1 MKVLQ
6 SDTVSRKIFNVVNTC
21 LLALIAVVSLYPII
35 YCLFISISN
44 SDLVM
49 THRGL
54 VWKPLGFSLAA
65 YKEVFT
71 NRNIGTGY
79 LNTLFIVIV
88 GTLLNMIFTSIAAY
102 VLSRKNVVINKALM
116 MLIVLTMYINGG
128 MVPNFLLIKDI
139 GLYNKLGALI
149 IPGLIS
155 AYNLIILRNGF
166 MGIPDSLSES
176 AEIDGAG
183 PFRILVNVILPLSK
197 ASLAVVTLYYA
208 VTHWNSWFNAM
219 IYLKDSGKFPL
230 QLVLRQILIVN
241 SGASMTDD
249 MNTSGEKIAETIQY
263 AVIMVAT
270 VPILCFY
277 PFIQK
282 YFAKGVML
290 GAVKG

>member
-1 MKVLQ
+1 MLQ
-6 SDTVSRKIFNVVNTC
+6 SDTLSRKIFNVLNVVI
-21 LLALIAVVSLYPII
+21 LAAVGIISIYPLM
-35 YCLFISISN
+35 YCLFISVSN
-44 SDLVM
+44 SDAVM
-49 THRGL
+49 TYRGF
-54 VWKPLGFSLAA
+54 VWKPLGFSWAA

-71 NRNIGTGY
+71 NSDIGTGY
-79 LNTLFIVIV
+79 LNTIFIVVV
-88 GTLLNMIFTSIAAY
+88 GTSLNMILTSIAAY

-116 MLIVLTMYINGG
+116 MFIVFTMYINGG

-139 GLYNKLGALI
+139 GLYNSVWALI
-149 IPGLIS
+149 VPGLIS

-166 MGIPDSLSES
+166 MGIPDSLAES

-183 PFRILVNVILPLSK
+183 PFRILLNIILPLSK

-249 MNTSGEKIAETIQY
+249 MNTSGEKISETIQY

-282 YFAKGVML
+282 YFTKGVML

>member
-88 GTLLNMIFTSIAAY
+88 GTSLNMIFTSIAAY

>member
-1 MKVLQ
+1 MLQ

-88 GTLLNMIFTSIAAY
+88 GTSLNMIFTSIAAY

>member
-1 MKVLQ
+1 MQ
-6 SDTVSRKIFNVVNTC
+6 NDTASRRIFNIANIFI
-21 LLALIAVVSLYPII
+21 LSLIAVISVYPII

-44 SDLVM
+44 SDMVM
-49 THRGL
+49 THRGFI
-54 VWKPLGFSLAA
+54 WKPLGFSWAA
-65 YKEVFT
+65 YREVFT
-71 NRNIGTGY
+71 NGDIGTGY

-88 GTLLNMIFTSIAAY
+88 GTSMNMILTSIAAY
-102 VLSRKNVVINKALM
+102 ILSRKNVVINKALM
-116 MLIVLTMYINGG
+116 VFIVFTMYINGG

-139 GLYNKLGALI
+139 GLYDSVWALI
-149 IPGLIS
+149 VPGLIS

-166 MGIPDSLSES
+166 MGVPDSLAES

-183 PFRILVNVILPLSK
+183 PLRIMINIILPLSK

-208 VTHWNSWFNAM
+208 VAHWNSWFNAM
-219 IYLKDSGKFPL
+219 IYLKDSKKFPL

-249 MNTSGEKIAETIQY
+249 MNTSGEKISETIQY